1 MTYLCN
7 GVTKTFPGPSHSR
20 IESRSMN
27 LPISKPASVSDSH
40 PVISTYSI
48 LLLSG
53 MLFGIYVSGSVAS
66 ETKTWVVIAASLG
79 LVAYLAMSL
88 ASYKQKQTQ
97 LRRATMQVEERLD
110 RHSHFDLRADELR
123 LDQPN
128 TESKPA

>member
-1 MTYLCN
+1 MTYLWD
-7 GVTKTFPGPSHSR
+7 GVTKIFPGPSHSR

-27 LPISKPASVSDSH
+27 LPISKPVTASDSH

-53 MLFGIYVSGSVAS
+53 MLFGMCVSGSVSS
-66 ETKTWVVIAASLG
+66 ESKTWVLIAGTLG

-97 LRRATMQVEERLD
+97 LRLATMQVEERLD

-128 TESKPA
+128 VESKPV